1 MDPQRPLAAELSD
14 DDLQALRLGAE
25 LLAHRAAMEAHQ
37 RVASYFKRLESEL
50 RSTLEER
57 ADAAIRGGR
66 RSLTVAVP
74 QLWLDAVPDQAD
86 YLLVAEYLG
95 LLVANDRL
103 SAASR
108 ELCRALR
115 ARDSR

>member
-25 LLAHRAAMEAHQ
+25 VLAHRAAMEAHQ
-37 RVASYFKRLESEL
+37 RVASYFRRLESEL
-50 RSTLEER
+50 RGTLERR
-57 ADAAIRGGR
+57 ADTAVRGGR

-86 YLLVAEYLG
+86 YLHVAEYLG
-95 LLVANDRL
+95 LLVANERL